1 MDGRR
6 GMANALRSKL
16 EDLMPAV
23 ELDSY
28 SASAS
33 HVGRQPE
40 PGWHRMGIR
49 VLDLFCGMGGL
60 SLGAALA
67 LEGAEVHGVDI
78 DQYAVETYNLNLSG
92 LGCRAERADLLAW
105 LPDGGYDIVVGG
117 PPCQPFSV
125 ANSVRRGEA
134 HPLFPTFRRYFEI
147 VRAVRPSAFVFE
159 NVKGLVTQR
168 FRPLLEEQLGSL
180 AADYRIRCAIL
191 NAAHYGVPQ
200 RRERLIAVGV
210 RRDLGIRPSVPEPT
224 HAEADALTLTRRLYR
239 WLTVR
244 EAIGDLLEVPPVVV
258 HRGHSGGRKTATTSD
273 DPSFAVGTMSG
284 GGRSRT
290 TMYLLVADHDTG
302 GKKLLQT
309 NPRHGKPLDL
319 DGPSRTVKVDGRG
332 GDFCF
337 DTMLLPV
344 IPLAPDRVMTEK
356 GGSTHGPWGWGRRV
370 VSLDGPG
377 TTVTEKHRPGQLVGA
392 PWTPYQDK
400 HPPLDPE
407 EPSRTVASHASRSWR
422 DLPVPLGKPALAILS
437 DGVLRPDG
445 HHDALS
451 RSCIYRR
458 LTVREC
464 MRLQSFPDWWD
475 FPEHVSVSRRYRLV
489 GEAVPPVLAYRI
501 MVALGRTL
509 GLRTREPPREE
520 EWGLPYF
527 RRAFADYFGVDGDG

>member
-1 MDGRR
+1 
-6 GMANALRSKL
+6 
-16 EDLMPAV
+16 
-23 ELDSY
+23 
-28 SASAS
+28 
-33 HVGRQPE
+33 
-40 PGWHRMGIR
+40 MGIR

-78 DQYAVETYNLNLSG
+78 DQYAVETYNLNLNR
-92 LGCRAERADLLAW
+92 LGCHAERCDLLKW
-105 LPDGGYDIVVGG
+105 EPENERFDIVIGG

-159 NVKGLVTQR
+159 NVKGLLTQR

-210 RRDLGIRPSVPEPT
+210 RRDLGIRPSLPEST

-273 DPSFAVGTMSG
+273 GPSFAVGTMSG

-290 TMYLLVADHDTG
+290 TMYLLVADHDTR

-319 DGPSRTVKVDGRG
+319 DSPSRTVKVDGRG

-344 IPLAPDRVMTEK
+344 GVPVSDHVMTEK
-356 GGSTHGPWGWGRRV
+356 GGSTYGPWDWGCRTMRG
-370 VSLDGPG
+370 DKPAN
-377 TTVTEKHRPGQLVGA
+377 TITEKHRSGQLVEV

-400 HPPLDPE
+400 HPPLDPDL
-407 EPSRTVASHASRSWR
+407 PGKVVTSHAGRYWR
-422 DLPVPLGKPALAILS
+422 DLLVPLNWPALAILS

-445 HHDALS
+445 HHDTLS

-464 MRLQSFPDWWD
+464 MRLQSFPDWWR
-475 FPEHVSVSRRYRLV
+475 FPGPVSVSKRYKLV
-489 GEAVPPVLAYRI
+489 GEAVSPILAYRLAA
-501 MVALGRTL
+501 ALGRAL
-509 GLRTREPPREE
+509 GLPTREPPREE

-527 RRAFADYFGVDGDG
+527 RRAFADYLGGVGGDG

>member
-1 MDGRR
+1 V
-6 GMANALRSKL
+6 
-16 EDLMPAV
+16 DL
-23 ELDSY
+23 
-28 SASAS
+28 
-33 HVGRQPE
+33 
-40 PGWHRMGIR
+40 
-49 VLDLFCGMGGL
+49 C
-60 SLGAALA
+60 A

-78 DQYAVETYNLNLSG
+78 DQYAVETYNLNLNR
-92 LGCRAERADLLAW
+92 LGCHAERCDLLKW
-105 LPDGGYDIVVGG
+105 EPENERFDIVVGG

-134 HPLFPTFRRYFEI
+134 HPLFPTFRRYFEM

-159 NVKGLVTQR
+159 NVKGLLTQR

-180 AADYRIRCAIL
+180 AADYRIRHAVL

-210 RRDLGIRPSVPEPT
+210 RRDLGIRPSLPEPT

-244 EAIGDLLEVPPVVV
+244 EAIGDLLEAPPVVV
-258 HRGHSGGRKTATTSD
+258 RRGHSGGRKTATTSD
-273 DPSFAVGTMSG
+273 GPSFAVGTMSG

-290 TMYLLVADHDTG
+290 TMYLLVADT
-302 GKKLLQT
+302 
-309 NPRHGKPLDL
+309 
-319 DGPSRTVKVDGRG
+319 
-332 GDFCF
+332 
-337 DTMLLPV
+337 
-344 IPLAPDRVMTEK
+344 ITEK
-356 GGSTHGPWGWGRRV
+356 RR
-370 VSLDGPG
+370 S
-377 TTVTEKHRPGQLVGA
+377 GQLVEL

-400 HPPLDPE
+400 HPPLDPDL
-407 EPSRTVASHASRSWR
+407 PGRAVASHASRSWR
-422 DLPVPLGKPALAILS
+422 DLPVPLGRPALAILS

-458 LTVREC
+458 LTDREC

-501 MVALGRTL
+501 MVAIGRAL
-509 GLRTREPPREE
+509 GLRTREPPRED

-527 RRAFADYFGVDGDG
+527 RRAFADYFGGDGDG